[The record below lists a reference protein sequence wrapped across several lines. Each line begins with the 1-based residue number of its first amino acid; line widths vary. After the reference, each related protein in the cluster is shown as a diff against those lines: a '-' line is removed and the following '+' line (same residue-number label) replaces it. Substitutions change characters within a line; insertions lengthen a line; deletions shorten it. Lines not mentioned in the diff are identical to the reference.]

1 MNKFICFLNGG
12 NTIAISGVR
21 DFSIM
26 RNLCKKVGIKFFEK
40 AFWKK
45 PEEPNAIAGY
55 WDLVYLAE
63 MNGCAINRSTI
74 LIEYQVGKGLGF
86 GYKSYKESEDWYG
99 VKPFTASEVKK
110 SVDTFEE
117 YYG

>member
-1 MNKFICFLNGG
+1 MNKFINFLNGG
-12 NTIAISGVR
+12 NTIAISGAR
-21 DFSIM
+21 DFSIIKS
-26 RNLCKKVGIKFFEK
+26 LCKKVGIKFFEN

-45 PEEPNAIAGY
+45 PEEPNVVAGY
-55 WDLVYLAE
+55 WDLLYLAQ
-63 MNGCAINRSTI
+63 MNHCAINHSTI

-86 GYKSYKESEDWYG
+86 GYKSFKESEDWYG